1 MVKLIVG
8 VLLAI
13 SARAEKPGPTPARF
27 NAPAPS
33 SKTQPTPSPG
43 LRALRRSEWTKY
55 TALSINDMITPE
67 DVHGDGDG
75 MVAVIPGEVM
85 AKAMRDGVCP
95 GSGGAPLLAE
105 DYNSRAF
112 NWEYYINIVEKSVNC
127 ILPDTFK
134 NFSLETVTLG
144 SMPNLEMIYTYAFR

>member
-1 MVKLIVG
+1 
-8 VLLAI
+8 
-13 SARAEKPGPTPARF
+13 
-27 NAPAPS
+27 
-33 SKTQPTPSPG
+33 
-43 LRALRRSEWTKY
+43 
-55 TALSINDMITPE
+55 MITPE
-67 DVHGDGDG
+67 DVHGDGDGDG

-144 SMPNLEMIYTYAFR
+144 SMPNLEMIYTYAFRGTSTPPEHACTAQCARVHHPSLSLSLSSSLPLPLSLSLSLCL